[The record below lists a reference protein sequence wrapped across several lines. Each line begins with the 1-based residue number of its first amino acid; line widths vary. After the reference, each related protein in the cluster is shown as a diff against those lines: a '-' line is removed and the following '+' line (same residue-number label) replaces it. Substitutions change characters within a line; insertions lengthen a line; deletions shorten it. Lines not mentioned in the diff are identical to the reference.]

1 MRGDVSGLEE
11 FISSKCKGP
20 LGDVRDGKATEKQ
33 MEDLK
38 KVFTGLKGGSA
49 PRNENGTWSLS
60 VRNADNATISF
71 KVKKEGEDYKVIEM
85 TVKAGTTTKKNR

>member
-11 FISSKCKGP
+11 YISANCKGV

-33 MEDLK
+33 IEDLK
-38 KVFTGLKGGSA
+38 KVFTGLKEGSK

-71 KVKKEGEDYKVIEM
+71 KVKKQGEDYKVLEM
-85 TVKAGTTTKKNR
+85 TVKAGTAKKNR